1 MVVIAR
7 NNETLVAPK
16 TPQEIDNDMSWRSGM
31 LFFNQ
36 ETLAE
41 VADDINRYN
50 ARKIEVVGPARD
62 IRSGGSFRR
71 DNIEGF
77 KQLLRDG
84 FGLKIVDAGDKIVI
98 SN

>member
-1 MVVIAR
+1 V
-7 NNETLVAPK
+7 
-16 TPQEIDNDMSWRSGM
+16 

-36 ETLAE
+36 ETLAD
-41 VADDINRYN
+41 VAEDINRYN
-50 ARKIEVVGPARD
+50 TRKIEVVGAARD
-62 IRSGGSFRR
+62 IRIGGSFRS

-84 FGLKIVDAGDKIVI
+84 FGLKIVESDDKIVI